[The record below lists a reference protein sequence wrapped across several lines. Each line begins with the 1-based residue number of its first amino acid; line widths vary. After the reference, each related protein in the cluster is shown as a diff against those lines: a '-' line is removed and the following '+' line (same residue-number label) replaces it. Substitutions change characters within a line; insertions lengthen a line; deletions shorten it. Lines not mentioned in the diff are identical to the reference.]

1 MLIFQDCPRK
11 LTPFNAKY
19 KLLTH
24 MRVHTKEKP
33 YPCEVSG
40 KTANTL
46 VSRNLAPLNHHYNMT
61 PARPL
66 TRGGVILRSCVTRDS
81 G

>member
-1 MLIFQDCPRK
+1 MRLCYLQDCPRK

-33 YPCEVSG
+33 YPCEVNRKHTCLLISQ
-40 KTANTL
+40 KQCERVLPRIA
-46 VSRNLAPLNHHYNMT
+46 RN
-61 PARPL
+61 
-66 TRGGVILRSCVTRDS
+66 V
-81 G
+81 